1 MINQDDYLLRKSVT
15 GEMLVKAGFIEKGNS
30 YILRRTLYLFD
41 DTNNPA
47 IYLKIGI
54 LLSKTEPI
62 FVQSILSSDGIT
74 YPPFYNEKQ
83 QHDNLVY
90 DIVEKNYI
98 DTMDKLVKNKILKRK
113 RNSNGRKG
121 QSEHKEII

>member
-62 FVQSILSSDGIT
+62 FVQSILSSDSIT